1 MIETPTKPGKPITG
15 ERAFQDTDKKHHA
28 RIVAYVNARKSEYFG
43 SPEYKTYINRVN
55 ATKKLINQDTSDMA
69 TRFKM
74 RHAITRAGHDNLV
87 DSLDDL
93 FDVDDLVS
101 CMPEGN
107 QSKQMATDWQNYT
120 NKLLRSIHHQQ
131 HLSDRF
137 LYLPDYGW
145 SIAHDFYQFSDGWQV
160 KAQAKPILPQME
172 GFNFEMQE
180 DVYLDRPASEII
192 RNEHWFGDANSGRDQ
207 RFQGTL
213 KRWYLKD
220 VYSAKLR
227 KDKAGNPLY
236 NLPELEK
243 LCNLMA
249 KGHQDA
255 DEFYKAKESTD
266 GAGKDVEFKGDKNRG
281 PYVDVIRFHG
291 PLNDIADAE
300 LSQDPNE
307 YYVECTRSC
316 LLRWQENPRD
326 RFTTYTHA
334 RSHPYRNTPFSRSYL
349 DSMKADQQFS
359 DFLVCMAA
367 ESITDNLTKHWAY
380 WEEDMLDPGDFTSP
394 KGLNAF
400 LILQGEG
407 RLPQVV
413 GEQRSGAFSDV
424 KDLLTIFDRDRQ
436 RAGSTDQEQ
445 GVQGGTQDKTAT
457 AARLLASAT
466 SKKIRA
472 MVKRVCGQAVI
483 PQVKNLVMLSLVHG
497 KPENL
502 KAIAADGSESRLTG
516 EHLKWFMRAFQTD
529 TMITVHDTIT
539 RDRNEEAMR
548 LTAFMQLAS
557 QMQQVIP
564 PDAMAKVLRL
574 AADMGGIKQTVIDD
588 IIPPPLPIEASTP
601 DGSTVA
607 MPSAMA
613 MPQPGMPPPA
623 LAGQPQPMQGVN
635 ENASMAAP
643 SF

>member
-1 MIETPTKPGKPITG
+1 MIEAPTKQSKPITG
-15 ERAFQDTDKKHHA
+15 ERAFEDTDERHHR
-28 RIVAYVNARKSEYFG
+28 RIVEYVNARKSEYFG
-43 SPEYKTYINRVN
+43 SPEYKTYIARVN
-55 ATKKLINQDTSDMA
+55 ATKKLVNQDTSDMA

-101 CMPEGN
+101 CMPEGS
-107 QSKQMATDWQNYT
+107 QSKQMASDWQSYT
-120 NKLLRSIHHQQ
+120 NKLLRSIHHQE
-131 HLSDRF
+131 HLSERF

-145 SIAHDFYQFSDGWQV
+145 SIAHDYYQFSDGWQV
-160 KAQAKPILPQME
+160 KAQAKPVLPQME
-172 GFNFEMQE
+172 GFAFDMQE
-180 DVYLDRPASEII
+180 DVYLDRPASEIT
-192 RNEHWFGDANSGRDQ
+192 RNEHWFGDANTGRNQ
-207 RFQGTL
+207 NYQGTL

-220 VYSAKLR
+220 VYSAMLR
-227 KDKAGNPLY
+227 KDKEGKPLY
-236 NLPELEK
+236 NIPELQK
-243 LCNLMA
+243 LATIMA

-255 DEFYKAKESTD
+255 DEFYKAREQAGD
-266 GAGKDVEFKGDKNRG
+266 VGKDVEFKGDKSRG
-281 PYVDVIRFHG
+281 PFIDIIRFHG
-291 PLNDIADAE
+291 PLNDISDPE

-307 YYVECTRSC
+307 YYVECSRTC
-316 LLRWQENPRD
+316 LFRWQENPRD
-326 RFTTYTHA
+326 RFSTYTHA
-334 RSHPYRNTPFSRSYL
+334 RSHPYRNNPFSRSYL

-380 WEEDMLDPGDFTSP
+380 WPEDLLDPGDFTSP
-394 KGLNAF
+394 KGQNAF
-400 LILQGEG
+400 LELQGEG
-407 RLPQVV
+407 RLPQIVAA
-413 GEQRSGAFSDV
+413 ERSGAFSDV

-436 RAGSTDQEQ
+436 RAGATDQEQ

-472 MVKRVCGQAVI
+472 MVKRVCRQAVI
-483 PQVKNLVMLSLVHG
+483 PQIKNLVMLSLVHG

-502 KAIAADGSESRLTG
+502 KIIAADGSESRMGG
-516 EHLKWFMRAFQTD
+516 EHLKWWMRAFETD
-529 TMITVHDTIT
+529 TQITVSDTIT

-548 LTAFMQLAS
+548 ITAFFQLAS
-557 QMQQVIP
+557 QMGQVIP
-564 PDAMAKVLRL
+564 PDAMAKVLRV

-607 MPSAMA
+607 LPSAMA
-613 MPQPGMPPPA
+613 MPQPGMPPMPP
-623 LAGQPQPMQGVN
+623 GPPQPMQGVN